1 MSHRLQPATVRA
13 RRTQKDL
20 RIETMR
26 GIACLLLVSMH
37 VIGHNSTAG
46 IRVPDDSAYRWF
58 VESFMYLRMPLFSFL
73 AGYVYAVRPLASVG
87 AYSGFMT
94 KKARRLLIPYLIFV
108 PMIGL
113 AQSIVPD
120 ANNPTALAWYEWFIY
135 PLSPYWFLIAT
146 FWVFALVALVDSKG
160 WLQSRNV
167 VLGVISAVGILDV
180 IVPPQNRTYEFL
192 GLRSGLFLLTFFLVG
207 LAAKRFHWADVRLST
222 KLVVV
227 GAAAVLAVITQLG
240 LAEVLPRVR
249 NRHEV
254 VGTLLGITACL
265 ALLWLNLRVKL
276 LVTIG
281 AYSAGIF
288 LVHPFLIAGAR
299 AVLSRLGVQS
309 DELLFVIGMTAG
321 IAGSILV
328 VNLARKLPPSRLA
341 LGESWFVRKGQ

>member
-1 MSHRLQPATVRA
+1 
-13 RRTQKDL
+13 
-20 RIETMR
+20 MR

-73 AGYVYAVRPLASVG
+73 AGYVYAVRPLTTTG
-87 AYSGFMT
+87 AYSGFMG

-120 ANNPTALAWYEWFIY
+120 ANNPTALTWYEWFIY

-146 FWVFALVALVDSKG
+146 FWVFALVTFVDCRS
-160 WLQSRNV
+160 WLNSRKV
-167 VLGVISAVGILDV
+167 VLGVIAAVAIIDV
-180 IVPPQNRTYEFL
+180 VVPPQNRTYEFL

-207 LAAKRFHWADVRLST
+207 LAAKRFHWADVRPST
-222 KLVVV
+222 KLIVVV
-227 GAAAVLAVITQLG
+227 AAVALATITQLG
-240 LAEVLPRVR
+240 LAEILPRVR

-299 AVLSRLGVQS
+299 AVLSRLGAQS

-328 VNLARKLPPSRLA
+328 VKLARKLPLGRFA
-341 LGESWFVRKGQ
+341 LGESWSVQKGQ